1 MPDSISIS
9 EKDNN
14 RQVKVSR
21 GTILVISLNENP
33 TTGFNWR
40 MQPCPEHI
48 LILEADDFSPGAG
61 SGVGGGG
68 TRRFQFR
75 AIGAG
80 RAAIRAKYRRTWDP
94 ENKFASEFTPDVLVE

>member
-14 RQVKVSR
+14 RHVKVSR

-40 MQPCPEHI
+40 MRPSPEHI

-61 SGVGGGG
+61 PGVGGGG
-68 TRRFQFR
+68 IRRFQFR
-75 AIGAG
+75 AIAAG

-94 ENKFASEFTPDVLVE
+94 ENKFASEFTLDVWVE